1 MPPKLP
7 TKLGKYVIKSQLGK
21 GAMGIVYLAEDQR
34 LGRPVALKTMSP
46 SVADDPELLQRF
58 YREAQS
64 AGQLRHPNIVTIYDI
79 DEADGYPFIAMEFLE
94 GESLEQIISARKD
107 IPVVRKVEILV
118 QTCKGLHYAH
128 EHGIV
133 HRDVKPANIVVLK
146 DGMVKIV
153 DFGIARIA
161 GGSMTRTGLVMGT
174 PMYMSPEQVLGQT
187 VDARSDIFSAGVILY
202 ELLTFQNPFGGGD
215 IPSILYKIVEK
226 RPEPLT
232 TLLPNCPPQLD
243 TVVMK
248 ALARNREERYQSGE
262 DLAFDLQQV
271 ADYLRKHMVT
281 FYVEEGKRSID
292 EGNLTFA
299 KESLQRVLEIDSN
312 HNVAKSL
319 LGKVQEQIYSRQR
332 VQKVEQTLRQAKEA
346 LQAEQYDEAI
356 LVLDEILRLDSS
368 HEEAIQYKK
377 LAVEQRNRIQKV
389 HRHMETAEK
398 LMADADLQGAKRQLE
413 AVVALDPQHSAAQAM
428 LDSVARE
435 ITDQERL
442 RRVRQHT
449 EAAKGH
455 LAEKNFAKA
464 IELLEAARELDP
476 VNIDVESLLRLVR
489 SGQEKEERRRLLEQ
503 RLAAIQ
509 EALNRERF
517 DDALGQAESALKEFP
532 NHSQVLKLHTQASR
546 QTEAQ
551 NRRRYVEE
559 QLQAAHSFLEKNQYS
574 SAIVLLERALET
586 IPQDARLTSYLKT
599 VRETQ
604 EAVQQES
611 LRQEAIREANEQVAS
626 KDFAGAINTLE
637 RALGRAGQS
646 PELIEILQ
654 FVREQEAEH
663 QRQERI
669 HSLLSR
675 AQTLLGEE
683 EYAEAYDLLE
693 RSQTEL
699 QANEV
704 DELLNTVRSQW
715 ERFERQRGETLDRAR
730 QLMQGNETRKAVAL
744 LDASPKAY
752 FKDGEFQRVYSQSRE
767 ALARATAIQKAL
779 DQIEKSIAAED
790 LVEAEAVL
798 EHALR
803 TYPGDPTLLAI
814 EKRLKEEVNRLR
826 WVLWGKLLDDARV
839 NIGRMKYKEAIA
851 LLSSVDWGSAELP
864 DVASQAAAL
873 LAEARRR
880 EEDARKTEE
889 DARRQED
896 EAAMRQTLVRAVPP
910 LRVADSS
917 SAGLM
922 SSQERLRDALQKGG
936 RPAGQESARPAA
948 DSRAPGTLSATP
960 RAGGPA
966 PSAGP
971 AVHPAAKP
979 GGAAAT
985 PAVGPT
991 VTRPPVVAIPAP
1003 ARVKRTPVGL
1013 YAGVGVLVLAI
1024 AGVAAWRHFAGGA
1037 AAPGYAQVNAVPWA
1051 EIVKVET
1058 KGGQSLNIRGYTP
1071 IGIELPPGDYVIEIK
1086 SDQGGGTVN
1095 IAVKSGE
1102 TTKVNYAFPGVTV
1115 NAVVDELVSK
1125 Y

>member
-1 MPPKLP
+1 
-7 TKLGKYVIKSQLGK
+7 
-21 GAMGIVYLAEDQR
+21 MGVVYLAEDQR

-79 DEADGYPFIAMEFLE
+79 DDADGIPFIAMEFLE
-94 GESLEQIISARKD
+94 GESLEQIISARRD
-107 IPVVRKVEILV
+107 IPVVRKVEILA

-133 HRDVKPANIVVLK
+133 HRDVKPANIVVLN

-202 ELLTFQNPFGGGD
+202 ELLTFHNPFGGGD

-243 TVVMK
+243 SVVMK

-281 FYVEEGKRSID
+281 FYVEEGKRSIE
-292 EGNLTFA
+292 EGNFTFA

-319 LGKVQEQIYSRQR
+319 LSKVQEQIYARQR
-332 VQKVEQTLRQAKEA
+332 VQKVEQTLRHAKEA

-356 LVLDEILRLDSS
+356 HVLDEILRLDSS

-398 LMADADLQGAKRQLE
+398 LMADADLQGAKGQLE

-435 ITDQERL
+435 IADQERL
-442 RRVRQHT
+442 RRVRQYT

-476 VNIDVESLLRLVR
+476 VNLDVESLLRLVR

-517 DDALGQAESALKEFP
+517 EDALGQAESALKEFP

-559 QLQAAHSFLEKNQYS
+559 QLQTAHRFLEKNQYS

-599 VRETQ
+599 VREAQ
-604 EAVQQES
+604 ETAQGES
-611 LRQEAIREANEQVAS
+611 LRQEAIREANEQARA
-626 KDFAGAINTLE
+626 KDFTGAINTLE

-693 RSQTEL
+693 RSQAEL
-699 QANEV
+699 QANEI

-752 FKDGEFQRVYSQSRE
+752 FKDEEFQRVYSQSRE

-798 EHALR
+798 EQALR

-814 EKRLKEEVNRLR
+814 EKRLKEEVVRLR
-826 WVLWGKLLDDARV
+826 WALWGKLLDNARV
-839 NIGRMKYKEAIA
+839 NIGRMKYQEAIA

-864 DVASQAAAL
+864 DVASQAAVL

-880 EEDARKTEE
+880 EEEASKAEE
-889 DARRQED
+889 DTRRQDD

-936 RPAGQESARPAA
+936 RPAGQEPARPAA
-948 DSRAPGTLSATP
+948 DSRAPGTFSATP

-971 AVHPAAKP
+971 AVPPAAKLSGATALP
-979 GGAAAT
+979 AAA
-985 PAVGPT
+985 PT
-991 VTRPPVVAIPAP
+991 FTRPPVVAIPAP
-1003 ARVKRTPVGL
+1003 VRVKRTPVGL
-1013 YAGVGVLVLAI
+1013 YAGVGVLVLVI
-1024 AGVAAWRHFAGGA
+1024 AGIAAWRHFAGGTTA
-1037 AAPGYAQVNAVPWA
+1037 PPGYAQLTTVPWA
-1051 EIVKVET
+1051 EIIKVEA
-1058 KGGQSLNIRGYTP
+1058 KGGQSLNIHGYTP
-1071 IGIELPPGDYVIEIK
+1071 IGIELPPGDYIIELK

-1095 IAVKSGE
+1095 LAVKSGE

>member
-1 MPPKLP
+1 MPPKHP

-21 GAMGIVYLAEDQR
+21 GAMGVVYLAEDQR

-46 SVADDPELLQRF
+46 SLSDDPELLQRF

-79 DEADGYPFIAMEFLE
+79 DEADGIPFIAMEFLE
-94 GESLEQIISARKD
+94 GESLESIIAARKD
-107 IPVVRKVEILV
+107 IPVVRKVEILA

-133 HRDVKPANIVVLK
+133 HRDVKPANIVVLN

-174 PMYMSPEQVLGQT
+174 PMYMSPEQVLGQP

-226 RPEPLT
+226 RPEPLSAS
-232 TLLPNCPPQLD
+232 LPNCPPQLD
-243 TVVMK
+243 NAIMK
-248 ALARNREERYQSGE
+248 ALARDREERYQSAE
-262 DLAFDLQQV
+262 DFAFDLQQV

-281 FYVEEGKRSID
+281 FYVEQGKRSIE
-292 EGNLTFA
+292 EGNFTFA
-299 KESLQRVLEIDSN
+299 KESLQRVLEIDSS

-319 LGKVQEQIYSRQR
+319 LSKVQEQIHSRQR
-332 VQKVEQTLRQAKEA
+332 VQKVEQTLRHAKEA
-346 LQAEQYDEAI
+346 LQAEQYEEAI
-356 LVLDEILRLDSS
+356 IVLDEILRLDPA
-368 HEEAIQYKK
+368 HEEARQYKQI
-377 LAVEQRNRIQKV
+377 AVEQRDRIQKI

-398 LMADADLQGAKRQLE
+398 LMADADLQGAKAQLE
-413 AVVALDPQHSAAQAM
+413 AVVALDPQHSAAPAM
-428 LDSVARE
+428 LESVSRE
-435 ITDQERL
+435 IADQERL
-442 RRVRQHT
+442 RRVRQYT

-464 IELLEAARELDP
+464 VELLEAARELDP

-489 SGQEKEERRRLLEQ
+489 SGQEKEERRRLLDQ

-517 DDALGQAESALKEFP
+517 EEALGQAESTLQEFP
-532 NHSQVLKLHTQASR
+532 NHSQVLKLRTQASR
-546 QTEAQ
+546 QVDAQ
-551 NRRRYVEE
+551 KKRRYVEE
-559 QLQAAHSFLEKNQYS
+559 QIQAAHCFLEKSQYS
-574 SAIVLLERALET
+574 SAIALLERALGT

-604 EAVQQES
+604 EATQLES
-611 LRQEAIREANEQVAS
+611 LRQEAIREANEQARS

-669 HSLLSR
+669 HSILSR
-675 AQTLLGEE
+675 AQTFLAEE

-693 RSQTEL
+693 RSQAEL
-699 QANEV
+699 QANEIE
-704 DELLNTVRSQW
+704 ELLNTVRSQW

-752 FKDGEFQRVYSQSRE
+752 FKDEEFQRVYAECRE
-767 ALARATAIQKAL
+767 ALARATAIRSAL
-779 DQIEKSIAAED
+779 EQIEKAIAAED
-790 LVEAEAVL
+790 LVQAEAVL

-803 TYPGDPTLLAI
+803 SYPGEPALVAI
-814 EKRLKEEVNRLR
+814 EKRLNEEVLR
-826 WVLWGKLLDDARV
+826 VRWALWGKLLDDARV
-839 NIGRMKYKEAIA
+839 NIGRMRYKEAIA
-851 LLSSVDWGSAELP
+851 LLSSVDWGSAEIP
-864 DVASQAAAL
+864 DLASQAAAL
-873 LAEARRR
+873 LADARRREEEARKAEEEARRR
-880 EEDARKTEE
+880 EE
-889 DARRQED
+889 

-910 LRVADSS
+910 LRAADTS
-917 SAGLM
+917 SAGLL

-936 RPAGQESARPAA
+936 RPAGQESAKSAA
-948 DSRAPGTLSATP
+948 DSSAQGTLSTAP
-960 RAGGPA
+960 RAAGPA
-966 PSAGP
+966 PAAGP
-971 AVHPAAKP
+971 AAPPAAKLS
-979 GGAAAT
+979 GAVAT
-985 PAVGPT
+985 PAAGPT

-1013 YAGVGVLVLAI
+1013 YAGLGVLVLVI
-1024 AGVAAWRHFAGGA
+1024 AGIATWRHFAGVNVP
-1037 AAPGYAQVNAVPWA
+1037 PGYAQLTTVPWA
-1051 EIVKVET
+1051 EIVKVEM
-1058 KGGQSLNIRGYTP
+1058 KGGQSLNIHGYTP
-1071 IGIELPPGDYVIEIK
+1071 IGIELPPGDYIIELK
-1086 SDQGGGTVN
+1086 SDQGVGTVN
-1095 IAVKSGE
+1095 VSVKSGE